1 MSDLAD
7 FSLTEA
13 VDAIRDR
20 KVSSLELLDAC
31 FAQIQLAGEELNAF
45 IWLDYEGARK
55 FALRADEALE
65 KGNWLGP
72 LHGIPLA
79 HKDMFY
85 REGKPCT
92 CGSRIRKDFV
102 PLATATVLARMDAAG
117 AYSFG
122 GLNMAEFGGGATG
135 HNREFGDC
143 HNPWNPAY
151 VPGGSSSGSGATVAA
166 RMTYAAL
173 GSDTGGSIRL
183 PAAACGVTGIKPTQT
198 RVSRYGVMPQS
209 FSLDNVGPLA
219 RTAVDCARIL
229 SVIAGHDPLDPTS
242 STESVPIYEE
252 ALKGKADGIKIGVPE
267 THFLDNVDHAVG
279 TAFDN
284 AVGLLARRGVK
295 VECVPVPFIDAI
307 LAYGGVV
314 DSVEA
319 ASIHA
324 EWMRSRPQDVSAD
337 ISWVYPGYAIP
348 ATYYLEALSRRG
360 PILREFSK
368 AVFSRVDVLATP
380 TIPTCIPTLAE
391 TNIGHQLVEGEGKAA
406 KLWANSG
413 IFNYLGLPTVS
424 VSCGFDPNGMPIG
437 LSFTG
442 RPFGEAGILKL
453 ANAYQHE
460 TDWHKRRPMLPAPD
474 KISSEGGVTLVER

>member
-1 MSDLAD
+1 MGAMSNLAD

-45 IWLDYEGARK
+45 IWLDYEGARN
-55 FALRADEALE
+55 FARRADEALE

-92 CGSRIRKDFV
+92 CGSRIRKHFV

-122 GLNMAEFGGGATG
+122 GLNMAEFAWGETG

-151 VPGGSSSGSGATVAA
+151 VPGGSSSGSGAAVAA

-173 GSDTGGSIRL
+173 GSDTGGSIRI

-198 RVSRYGVMPQS
+198 RVSRYGVMPLS
-209 FSLDNVGPLA
+209 FSLDNVGPLG
-219 RTAVDCARIL
+219 RTARDCARIL

-242 STESVPIYEE
+242 STEGVPIYEE

-267 THFLDNVDHAVG
+267 NFLGDVDHPVG
-279 TAFDN
+279 IAFDN

-295 VECVPVPFIDAI
+295 VECVQVPFIDAI
-307 LAYGGVV
+307 LAYYEVL
-314 DSVEA
+314 SHVEA
-319 ASIHA
+319 ASKHA
-324 EWMRSRPQDVSAD
+324 EWMRSRPQDFAAD
-337 ISWVYPGYAIP
+337 ISWVYSGYAIP

-360 PILREFSK
+360 PILREFAK

-380 TIPTCIPTLAE
+380 TIPTCVPTLAE
-391 TNIGHQLVEGEGKAA
+391 TNIEHQSVVGEGKAKA
-406 KLWANSG
+406 TTQ

-424 VSCGFDPNGMPIG
+424 VSCGFAPNGLPIG

-442 RPFGEAGILKL
+442 RPFGEADILKL
-453 ANAYQHE
+453 ADAYQQE
-460 TDWHKRRPMLPAPD
+460 TDWHKHRPMLPR
-474 KISSEGGVTLVER
+474 ISAMLSD